1 MDIASLGLGLNE
13 YNRQKQW
20 RKEDIA
26 WRENEALVIGVEQK
40 ERMVDLKCRAL
51 KSIANLSALVAG
63 FTIVMF
69 IELSMRKMYTLAS
82 NTLCFHDSFGSQL
95 CIMVQATLL
104 LTCITLI
111 SMQHNDKKGSFSFG
125 RTSAK
130 GNGSSH
136 SSFLHVGLSSFCC
149 RLIECMRQILLYS
162 KRL

>member
-63 FTIVMF
+63 
-69 IELSMRKMYTLAS
+69 LRL
-82 NTLCFHDSFGSQL
+82 LC
-95 CIMVQATLL
+95 LL
-104 LTCITLI
+104 
-111 SMQHNDKKGSFSFG
+111 N
-125 RTSAK
+125 
-130 GNGSSH
+130 
-136 SSFLHVGLSSFCC
+136 
-149 RLIECMRQILLYS
+149 
-162 KRL
+162 